1 MATPTGGGTPTSMP
15 VTTSSVGPV
24 VTSSAA
30 PPGSNAPKGTE
41 KLTVLILNTWVSFV
55 NFLITYLSR
64 FKKLL
69 KFLYDL
75 FRINL
80 KIMI

>member
-41 KLTVLILNTWVSFV
+41 KLTVLNLDRFLYEFLYNLPICLDLD
-55 NFLITYLSR
+55 NFLENCKT
-64 FKKLL
+64 
-69 KFLYDL
+69 
-75 FRINL
+75 
-80 KIMI
+80 